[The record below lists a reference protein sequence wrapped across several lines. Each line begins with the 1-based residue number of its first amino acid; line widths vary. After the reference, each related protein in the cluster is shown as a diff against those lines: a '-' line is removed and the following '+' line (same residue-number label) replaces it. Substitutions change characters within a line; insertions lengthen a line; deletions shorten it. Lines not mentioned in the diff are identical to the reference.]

1 MDSDYSEES
10 VEEVNKPS
18 TLRGGGGGGGRLWE
32 KNAMWQWLGGGRG
45 RGQQTQCAIEEQI

>member
-18 TLRGGGGGGGRLWE
+18 TLRGGGGKVLGE
-32 KNAMWQWLGGGRG
+32 KCNVAVVRWWQGVR
-45 RGQQTQCAIEEQI
+45 TTDTMCH